1 MCWERETER
10 ERGSQTGTQTG
21 SQTDAQLVN
30 PNTLLA
36 SFFIFWYV
44 YCNFLSAWSCF
55 IFWYW
60 LATVIVFIAANVCT
74 ETHNWR
80 VTKSC
85 ETSFFCHIDEGV
97 IQYINIGFT
106 DVAHNQCP
114 LPYWAGNT
122 QRMHVPM
129 LKECFTSQSFG
140 SQTVDYNQCLLPHWA
155 RSISLAYVGM
165 LKKECFVTHY
175 FGTRM
180 AQHKNAFL
188 IGHVDILLIAVKS
201 RGKWQ
206 HPATGSLLAAW
217 EPLLIPFLQSM
228 YFLLPYVTAWHVPLL
243 IMLEHLTVLFCGL
256 LTWLYFLF
264 TRSTDTSFTPNFCV

>member
-1 MCWERETER
+1 MCIVTFCLLGLVSYSGTGLLLLLYLLLLMPVLRHITE
-10 ERGSQTGTQTG
+10 GLQIH
-21 SQTDAQLVN
+21 VK
-30 PNTLLA
+30 LL
-36 SFFIFWYV
+36 
-44 YCNFLSAWSCF
+44 L
-55 IFWYW
+55 
-60 LATVIVFIAANVCT
+60 
-74 ETHNWR
+74 
-80 VTKSC
+80 
-85 ETSFFCHIDEGV
+85 FCHIDEGG
-97 IQYINIGFT
+97 IQYTIIGFT

-122 QRMHVPM
+122 PRMHVPM

-155 RSISLAYVGM
+155 QSISLAYVGM

-206 HPATGSLLAAW
+206 HPATGSLLAA
-217 EPLLIPFLQSM
+217 
-228 YFLLPYVTAWHVPLL
+228 
-243 IMLEHLTVLFCGL
+243 
-256 LTWLYFLF
+256 
-264 TRSTDTSFTPNFCV
+264 

>member
-1 MCWERETER
+1 MHLC
-10 ERGSQTGTQTG
+10 
-21 SQTDAQLVN
+21 
-30 PNTLLA
+30 
-36 SFFIFWYV
+36 FIFWYV
-44 YCNFLSAWSCF
+44 YVTFCLLGLVSYSVTGLLLLLYLLLLMSVLRY
-55 IFWYW
+55 I
-60 LATVIVFIAANVCT
+60 T
-74 ETHNWR
+74 EGLQNH
-80 VTKSC
+80 VKHL
-85 ETSFFCHIDEGV
+85 FFCHIDEGV
-97 IQYINIGFT
+97 IQYTIIGFT

-122 QRMHVPM
+122 PRMHVPM

-188 IGHVDILLIAVKS
+188 IGHVEILLIAVKS

-206 HPATGSLLAAW
+206 HPATGSLLAA
-217 EPLLIPFLQSM
+217 
-228 YFLLPYVTAWHVPLL
+228 
-243 IMLEHLTVLFCGL
+243 
-256 LTWLYFLF
+256 
-264 TRSTDTSFTPNFCV
+264 